1 MFKLIGRN
9 CEREQIRR
17 IIILLLL
24 STALSLTASNTH
36 PNTKNQIHT
45 VSKGLNFFKTTIT
58 TPSSSNAAI
67 ASACKS
73 TLYPDACHS
82 ALAGAS
88 PKSSLKDL
96 FVGSVESARL
106 RATSARA
113 AAYNLSPA
121 HGAIDDCL
129 ELLDISLEQL
139 DDVINAAAKKS
150 KSSAHDIQTWLSAAL
165 TNQVT
170 CSDGIGATGID
181 PNRKK
186 DMMAQVNVLSQHISN
201 ALALHASMTGSGGGR
216 ERRLSDE
223 KFPGWLS
230 SSDRKLLQASPAD
243 IQAVAVVAKDGSGTH
258 STINE
263 AIAFVSLKSNG
274 GGGGRS
280 VIYVKAGTY
289 REYIRIPTKQK
300 NVMLMGDGKGQS
312 IVIGSRNAEDGS
324 STYQSATVAA
334 MGAGFIAKGIT
345 IINDSGPD
353 KQQAVALRVGADQAV
368 IYQCAIQGYQDSLY
382 TYANRQF
389 YRDCDISGTVDFI
402 FGNSAAVFQNCFIQ
416 PRKPAGGQ
424 RNSITAQGRTD
435 PNQNTGISIQGCRIS
450 GSTGGA
456 PTYLGRPWKQYSRVV
471 FMESEIDGSVSS
483 AGWEQ
488 WSGNFA
494 LKTLYYGEYANTGA
508 GAGTSG
514 RVKWPGVHSDLSAS
528 EASKF
533 TVANFI
539 SGTSWI
545 PGTGAQFNAGL

>member
-9 CEREQIRR
+9 YEREQIRR

-24 STALSLTASNTH
+24 STALSLTASNNQ
-36 PNTKNQIHT
+36 PNTKNKIHT
-45 VSKGLNFFKTTIT
+45 VSKGANFFKTTIT

-73 TLYPDACHS
+73 TPYPDACHS
-82 ALAGAS
+82 ALAGESA
-88 PKSSLKDL
+88 KSSNVDL
-96 FVGSVESARL
+96 FVVSVESAKL

-113 AAYNLSPA
+113 AAYNLSSA

-139 DDVINAAAKKS
+139 DDIINAAAYKKS
-150 KSSAHDIQTWLSAAL
+150 ESSAHDIQTWLSAVL

-170 CSDGIGATGID
+170 CSDGIGAISID
-181 PNRKK
+181 HQGKQAI
-186 DMMAQVNVLSQHISN
+186 MAQVNVLSQHICN

-216 ERRLSDE
+216 GRRLSDE
-223 KFPGWLS
+223 KFPGWLT

-263 AIAFVSLKSNG
+263 AISFVSLQAN

-312 IVIGSRNAEDGS
+312 ILIGSRNAEDGS

-334 MGAGFIAKGIT
+334 MGAGFIAKGLT
-345 IINDSGPD
+345 IINDSGPN

-368 IYQCAIQGYQDSLY
+368 IYQCSIQGYQDSLY

-424 RNSITAQGRTD
+424 KNSITAQGRTD

-456 PTYLGRPWKQYSRVV
+456 PTYLGRPWKQYARVV

-483 AGWEQ
+483 AGWEP

-494 LKTLYYGEYANTGA
+494 LKTLYYGEYANTGS

-514 RVKWPGVHSDLSAS
+514 RVKWPGVHPDLSAA

-545 PGTGAQFNAGL
+545 PGTGVQFNAGL

>member
-17 IIILLLL
+17 ISILLLL
-24 STALSLTASNTH
+24 STALSLTASNNNP

-45 VSKGLNFFKTTIT
+45 VSKGVNFFKTTIT

-82 ALAGAS
+82 ALTGAAA
-88 PKSSLKDL
+88 KSSDDL
-96 FVGSVESARL
+96 FVVSVESAKL

-150 KSSAHDIQTWLSAAL
+150 ESSAHDIQTWLSAAL

-170 CSDGIGATGID
+170 CSDGIGAMGID
-181 PNRKK
+181 HNGKQA
-186 DMMAQVNVLSQHISN
+186 MMAQVNVLSQHISN

-216 ERRLSDE
+216 ERRLLDK
-223 KFPGWLS
+223 KFPGWLT

-263 AIAFVSLKSNG
+263 AIASLESN

-312 IVIGSRNAEDGS
+312 IIIGSRNAEDGA

-334 MGAGFIAKGIT
+334 MGAGFIGKGLT
-345 IINDSGPD
+345 IINDSGPN

-368 IYQCAIQGYQDSLY
+368 IYQCSIQGYQDSLY

-424 RNSITAQGRTD
+424 KNSITAQGRTD

-456 PTYLGRPWKQYSRVV
+456 PTYLGRPWKQYARVV

-494 LKTLYYGEYANTGA
+494 LNTLYYGEYANTGA

-545 PGTGAQFNAGL
+545 PGTGVQFNAGL